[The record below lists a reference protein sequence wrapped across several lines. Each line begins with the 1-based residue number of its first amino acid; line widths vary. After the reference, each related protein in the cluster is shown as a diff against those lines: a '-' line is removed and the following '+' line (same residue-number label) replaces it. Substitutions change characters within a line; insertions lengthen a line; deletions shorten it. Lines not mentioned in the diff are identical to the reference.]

1 MKQERNI
8 SMGKIDFWMYGFD
21 LLSSIIVIL
30 VTALVTHKITK
41 KQMNEQHNNELK
53 KINKQL
59 TQTYSNERKSKYND
73 LQLQNLVELHELLS
87 KSATSINFIVN
98 SHCEYFQKI
107 IDGNLKANENNW
119 KNHLE
124 QMMSEELGRTNF
136 LPRIIKR
143 LILIP
148 DFKKEFNEEEI
159 EINNVKYNYIGL
171 DMVIK
176 IFRRDMLYK
185 LSNEEK
191 SLNEKDI
198 EEYKSFSIN
207 YYTLITQLNEKIEN
221 KINEIQT
228 EDMNECT

>member
-1 MKQERNI
+1 
-8 SMGKIDFWMYGFD
+8 MGKIDFWMYGFD